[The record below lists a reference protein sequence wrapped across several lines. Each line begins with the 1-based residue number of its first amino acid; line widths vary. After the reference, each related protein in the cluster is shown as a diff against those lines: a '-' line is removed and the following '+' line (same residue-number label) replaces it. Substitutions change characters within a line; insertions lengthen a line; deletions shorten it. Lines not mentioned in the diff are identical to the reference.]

1 MLRGHLSS
9 ISKHGGKLTSTLKL
23 PIRRKDLQHDL
34 SKDKP
39 SEVLY
44 PSFVAKQDSHDTANK
59 RLLGKIINK
68 ESGKRI
74 GAQFLSNDWGKL
86 KFEDIKKMIRK
97 SKDNIEGLGLK
108 KSSSKALKLVQA
120 ENLHAR
126 NKSSG
131 SGGGSVTRRSKKNC
145 PETDSI
151 DHEFQ
156 MRRGTPQKSKEPV
169 TQSSSSIMNLIKL
182 ELAKGSRQFRTASQL
197 ASATKH
203 PTTKNKASKKKLLG
217 HV

>member
-1 MLRGHLSS
+1 M
-9 ISKHGGKLTSTLKL
+9 
-23 PIRRKDLQHDL
+23 RKKEPQHDL
-34 SKDKP
+34 SKDRP

-44 PSFVAKQDSHDTANK
+44 PSFVAKQDSHDMTNK
-59 RLLGKIINK
+59 KLLGKIINK

-86 KFEDIKKMIRK
+86 KFEDIKRMIRK

-108 KSSSKALKLVQA
+108 KSSSKALRLVQA

-145 PETDSI
+145 TENDSL

-156 MRRGTPQKSKEPV
+156 IRRGTPQKSKETV
-169 TQSSSSIMNLIKL
+169 TQSSSSILNLIKL
-182 ELAKGSRQFRTASQL
+182 ELAKGSRNFRTVSQL
-197 ASATKH
+197 ASASKL
-203 PTTKNKASKKKLLG
+203 PTSKNKASKKKQNAPI
-217 HV
+217 